1 MKLILKDGEIDI
13 EIDVLKENF
22 GFFEPFDNLIV
33 VDNTLDMSHLP
44 ITVNSVNQLISL
56 GKIGDSSNDD
66 ETLHKLLF
74 DASIDNVL
82 YKSLLDAS
90 ICLDTNQIITQMIEH
105 SHMFNRFSMYRE
117 CPDFYKATML
127 EVDIRRRI
135 AKGNKSPFY
144 GVVEIT
150 REVCKNTVYT
160 PINPSCSLL
169 FSEIDKKTRKYK
181 PGDCVMQ
188 YRYVECDIVKQIL
201 SLGNVV
207 ISGGYALEHVASHK
221 PEANDIDI
229 FVWGLTEKQA
239 TEKLHAI
246 GMIVGGHP
254 YITGNAYTYID
265 NRFENNLS
273 VQVILRLYNTPSEIV
288 HGFDIQASK
297 VFLAMDKCVIKC
309 YGTPSF
315 ITTMK
320 YNAVWVDTE
329 RERQSSTYALRML
342 KYFTKGFSV
351 VLTGYDRKIVRTK
364 SNFDLVHVVL
374 PQEDVIGF
382 TCNHRHYLETKAKM
396 VSQKGLSLLLY
407 MEYMVNYMV
416 TFWYNCSEPSRQ
428 NLFIVVK
435 RMCDCCII
443 RNTEHN
449 LKTSDYMDSVCYR
462 RNLHKFLTNGHKAN
476 YEYSIGWRLVTSS
489 DIPQVTWTTRDP
501 GSFHPEQENFYQAVY
516 CFTSFTPSVA
526 HQAI

>member
-13 EIDVLKENF
+13 EMDVLKENF
-22 GFFEPFDNLIV
+22 GFFELFDNIIV
-33 VDNTLDMSHLP
+33 ADDSLDMSHLP
-44 ITVNSVNQLISL
+44 ITVKAVNQLISL
-56 GKIGDSSNDD
+56 GKIGDTSNN
-66 ETLHKLLF
+66 EEELHKLLF
-74 DASIDNVL
+74 DASIDNEL

-90 ICLDTNQIITQMIEH
+90 MCLDTNQVITQMIEH

-127 EVDIRRRI
+127 EVDIRRKI

-150 REVCKNTVYT
+150 REVCKNTVFT
-160 PINPSCSLL
+160 PLNPSCSLL
-169 FSEIDKKTRKYK
+169 FSEFDKKTCKYK

-188 YRYVECDIVKQIL
+188 YRQLKCDIVKQIL

-207 ISGGYALEHVASHK
+207 ISGGYALKHVASHE

-239 TEKLHAI
+239 THKLHAI

-254 YITGNAYTYID
+254 YITGNAYTYVD
-265 NRFENNLS
+265 NHFDNNLS

-297 VFLAMDKCVIKC
+297 VFLAMDKGVIKC

-320 YNAVWVDTE
+320 YNAVWVDT
-329 RERQSSTYALRML
+329 ERQSSTYALRML

-351 VLTGYDRKIVRTK
+351 VLTGYNRELACMVNPTFVSSITTDKTSGAR
-364 SNFDLVHVVL
+364 
-374 PQEDVIGF
+374 
-382 TCNHRHYLETKAKM
+382 YYETKAKM

-407 MEYMVNYMV
+407 MEYYMLNH
-416 TFWYNCSEPSRQ
+416 TCCMLYYEPSRQ
-428 NLFIVVK
+428 SLLHSVKVMCRNCFI
-435 RMCDCCII
+435 
-443 RNTEHN
+443 T
-449 LKTSDYMDSVCYR
+449 KTSDYMDSLCHR
-462 RNLHKFLTNGHKAN
+462 DNLRDFLRTAWTSGYKA
-476 YEYSIGWRLVTSS
+476 LVTSLGWRWVKSAS
-489 DIPQVTWTTRDP
+489 DIPQVKWTTRDP
-501 GSFHPEQENFYQAVY
+501 GSQTVIGSFHPEQDNFYQDVY
-516 CFTSFTPSVA
+516 GFTTFIDV
-526 HQAI
+526 